1 MVRIGRMNRLKV
13 VNLLDFGAF
22 LGGGMLEDILLP
34 KRFMP
39 EGCQI
44 GDELEVFVYLDSDEV
59 PIATTLRPK
68 AQVGEFACLKVTDA
82 NRIGAFLD
90 WNMPKELLVPFSEQK
105 ERMVKDQFYVVYIY
119 QEQQSYR
126 IVASSKISKFLSTFS
141 TKESHEYSN
150 GQSVSMMICDRTDI
164 GYTAIIDNKYL
175 GVLFDQDIDR
185 PIRMGMKFDG
195 FIKRVRPDQKLDVCL
210 KKPGFDKQEMTGLGA
225 VILDR
230 LRAENGFLPF
240 NDRTDPDTVKREFSV
255 SKRVFKMA
263 IGGLYKERLIRIE
276 EDGIRLI

>member
-1 MVRIGRMNRLKV
+1 MVRIGQMNHLKV

-22 LGGGMLEDILLP
+22 LNGGMLDDILLP
-34 KRFMP
+34 KRFVP

-44 GDELEVFVYLDSDEV
+44 GDELDVFIYLDSDDV

-68 AQVGEFACLKVTDA
+68 AQVGQFACLQVTDT

-126 IVASSKISKFLSTFS
+126 IVASSKISKFLSTS
-141 TKESHEYSN
+141 PHRYSN
-150 GQSVSMMICDRTDI
+150 GQPVPIMICDRTEI
-164 GYTAIIDNKYL
+164 GYTTIIDNKYP

-210 KKPGFDKQEMTGLGA
+210 KKPGFNKQEMTGLGA